1 VKDAVEDMTLTLSSR
16 YEVDCGRLP
25 SGPSSVGRYQI
36 RGVLGTGAM
45 GVVYRAHDPDLGR
58 AVAIKLVRD
67 TRASL
72 SSQVRLLREAQA
84 MARLRH
90 PNVVPIFD
98 VGEVDGAVF
107 VAMPLLEGGTLRRWL
122 CDGSRPLDAILDRFI
137 AAGRGLAAA
146 HAAGLVHRDFK
157 PDNVLL
163 GTDGEIYV
171 ADFGLARLANDDLV
185 PDASAD
191 PLAPGLLTQTGAVLG
206 TPPYMAPEQLR
217 NQPIDARADQFSFC
231 VALWEGIYGTRP
243 FPDPPTDIDRPL
255 RARFDAIA
263 AGPPPPHRD
272 HTSSI
277 ARILVRGLAV
287 DPDSRWPSMQALLE
301 EIITHR
307 GHRRWRRR
315 LAAGLGGIGLAA
327 AIVAFAWLQSL
338 GPVRLFH
345 PVPSTERG
353 DLENAA
359 SQSPPSDALA
369 LDATHGVRAVAVPD
383 GQRWARPPAGA
394 SPGIC
399 PRGMVRVPAG
409 RFRMGSPDGAGGPD
423 EHPTHQVTLSAYCI
437 DKTEVTVKA
446 YLACVADKGCPPA
459 LFSEA
464 SEDYGPEDL
473 RRHSQFCNR
482 SDRPDHPINCVDW
495 NQAAA
500 YCQWAGGRLP
510 TEAEWEYAARGSD
523 ERTYP
528 WGNDAPS
535 PQHLNVYGTTDGY
548 DTTSPVGS
556 FPDGASPFGALDM
569 AGNVWEWTADWYGP
583 YSEAPVTDPRGPIYG
598 TRRVLRGAGWMNLAP
613 DVSRAAFRNW
623 GEPIVRVN
631 TLGFRCARTE

>member
-1 VKDAVEDMTLTLSSR
+1 VNDAVEDTTLTLSSP

-25 SGPSSVGRYQI
+25 SGPTSVGRYQI
-36 RGVLGTGAM
+36 RGVLGAGAM
-45 GVVYRAHDPDLGR
+45 GVVYRANDPDLGR

-67 TRASL
+67 TRASP
-72 SSQVRLLREAQA
+72 SSQARLLREAQA

-98 VGEVDGAVF
+98 VGQVDGAVF
-107 VAMPLLEGGTLRRWL
+107 VAMPLLEGGTLKRWL

-146 HAAGLVHRDFK
+146 HTAGLVHRDFK

-163 GTDGEIYV
+163 GTDGEIHV
-171 ADFGLARLANDDLV
+171 ADFGLARLANDYLA
-185 PDASAD
+185 PNTSAD

-231 VALWEGIYGTRP
+231 VALWEAIYGTRP
-243 FPDPPTDIDRPL
+243 FPDPPSDIDRPL

-263 AGPPPPHRD
+263 AGPPPPRRD
-272 HTSSI
+272 HASSI
-277 ARILVRGLAV
+277 AQLLVRGLAA

-301 EIITHR
+301 AITAHR

-315 LAAGLGGIGLAA
+315 LAAGLGAIGLTA
-327 AIVAFAWLQSL
+327 AIVALAWPL
-338 GPVRLFH
+338 GLGHVRLFH
-345 PVPSTERG
+345 PVPLTERS
-353 DLENAA
+353 DLENVP
-359 SQSPPSDALA
+359 SPSPPSDALA
-369 LDATHGVRAVAVPD
+369 LGASHSVRPIALPD
-383 GQRWARPPAGA
+383 GPRWPRPPAGA
-394 SPGIC
+394 SSGTC

-409 RFRMGSPDGAGGPD
+409 RFGMGSPDGTGDHD
-423 EHPTHQVTLSAYCI
+423 EHPMHEVTLSGYCI

-446 YLACVADKGCPPA
+446 YVACVTDTGCFPA

-464 SEDYGPEDL
+464 TGDYGPEDL
-473 RRHSQFCNR
+473 RRRTQFCNR
-482 SDRPDHPINCVDW
+482 NDRPDHPINCVDW

-556 FPDGASPFGALDM
+556 FPDSASPFGALDM

-583 YSEAPVTDPRGPIYG
+583 YSAAPVTDPQGPMNG

-613 DVSRAAFRNW
+613 DVARAAFRNW
-623 GEPIVRVN
+623 GEPIVRIN
-631 TLGFRCARTE
+631 TLGFRCAR